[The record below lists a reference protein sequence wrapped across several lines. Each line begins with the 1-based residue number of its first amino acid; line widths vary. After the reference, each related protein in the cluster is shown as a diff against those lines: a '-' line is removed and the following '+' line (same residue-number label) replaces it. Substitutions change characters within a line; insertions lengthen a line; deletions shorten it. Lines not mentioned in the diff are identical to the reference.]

1 MIDCLISGKLHGQP
15 SKRTS
20 RNGNGF
26 VTCKVRAAAGDGEAL
41 FANIIAFSPEVCAGL
56 MALNEGDAVAVCGEL
71 TPKVWQDKSG
81 NARPALDMVAHG
93 LLTTYHVT
101 RKRRAMQPEQD
112 GGQQR
117 QQERPS
123 HDGWEAAAP
132 AGRKPYRRGDYAPDP
147 GELDDG
153 GDLPI

>member
-15 SKRTS
+15 TQRTS
-20 RNGNGF
+20 KNGNSF
-26 VTCKVRAAAGDGEAL
+26 TTAKVRVPTGEESTFCNVIAFDQGTQDALLALAAGE
-41 FANIIAFSPEVCAGL
+41 
-56 MALNEGDAVAVCGEL
+56 AVALAGEL
-71 TPKVWQDKSG
+71 KVGTWTDKNG
-81 NARPALDMVAHG
+81 
-93 LLTTYHVT
+93 VT
-101 RKRRAMQPEQD
+101 RPSLDLVASKALTQYHLTKRRRTMQAEHD